1 LSSELPSGFKNRE
14 EYNKYMRKYNQEY
27 RERLKQKAIEDYI
40 EKMKALNEEKIDNML
55 LEAEIKALHVLL
67 NSLLTDPNI
76 QNEKVR
82 EAQEALEKLP
92 DLLAEARNKAT
103 NILKQE
109 IVKGIPEIEKQVDQT
124 FAEVLK
130 EAQTRLSKAELN
142 KRLTA
147 AYKGLADES
156 QSELEKSLKKFY
168 LI

>member
-1 LSSELPSGFKNRE
+1 MPYADPEKQKTAKRE
-14 EYNKYMRKYNQEY
+14 WARNQLL
-27 RERLKQKAIEDYI
+27 ERLKQKTVTEYI

-55 LEAEIKALHVLL
+55 LEAEVKALHVLL

-82 EAQEALEKLP
+82 EAQEALDALP
-92 DLLAEARNKAT
+92 GIITSNRAKAREYMN
-103 NILKQE
+103 QE
-109 IVKGIPEIEKQVDQT
+109 IAKGIPEIEKMADET
-124 FAEVLK
+124 FEKVTAEAEK
-130 EAQTRLSKAELN
+130 RLSKGELQ

-147 AYKGLADES
+147 AYKGIADES

>member
-1 LSSELPSGFKNRE
+1 LPYAKKE
-14 EYNKYMRKYNQEY
+14 DKAAQMREY
-27 RERLKQKAIEDYI
+27 RELLKQKAKKDYI

-55 LEAEIKALHVLL
+55 LEAEVKALHFLL
-67 NSLLTDPNI
+67 NSLLTDPKY
-76 QNEKVR
+76 QSKKVR
-82 EAQEALEKLP
+82 EVTPEFKGGLDALPGIIASHRAK
-92 DLLAEARNKAT
+92 AREYMN
-103 NILKQE
+103 QE
-109 IVKGIPEIEKQVDQT
+109 IAKGIPEIEEMVDQT

-130 EAQTRLSKAELN
+130 EAQTRLSKAELE